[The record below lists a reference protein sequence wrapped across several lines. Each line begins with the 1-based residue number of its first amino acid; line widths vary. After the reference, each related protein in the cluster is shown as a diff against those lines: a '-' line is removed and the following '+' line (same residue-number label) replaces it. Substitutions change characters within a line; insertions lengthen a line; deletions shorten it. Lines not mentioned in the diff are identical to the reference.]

1 MSQASPSSLASPTP
15 GFWLSRIVRLARKE
29 LRETLRDRRT
39 IITLVLM
46 PLLVYPVLSVALRQF
61 LVSSSMQAR
70 QLPLR
75 IATKS
80 QEEWRTLMMLL
91 AQGEKLLEEHESTA
105 ASAPLAGGPILGAGL
120 GANELPLSDN
130 EIVPLRP
137 DVEITLED
145 LIRHNEIDLGV
156 RLLPETAAK
165 NRGESQFQLIYRPD
179 MPLSRQA
186 VNFVQRRLEAVNHYD
201 LQKRLADAGDAQP
214 PKSAWRLM
222 PIADEKGHSFW
233 LGTLVPLVLI
243 LMTITGAVYPAIDLT
258 AGERERGTLEALMA
272 APVPR
277 LGILIAKYVAVVTVA
292 MLTAVI
298 NLTAMTVTVA
308 SSGLW
313 TFFFGNQGSPAEAIL
328 AVLLLLI
335 LFSMFFAA
343 VLLLVTSFARSF
355 KEAQAYVVPLMVVC
369 LAPGF
374 MSVMPGLQLNW
385 LMSVV
390 PLANIVLLA
399 RDVLEGD
406 APLLWGAV
414 AVASTILYGGLALAL
429 AARVFGSDAI
439 LYGSEG
445 SWGDLFRRPRE
456 LKARPTITGA
466 LTALAIVVPLFVMVS
481 GLLGV
486 TPTVGI
492 SAKLLAEAGMTLLL
506 FVAVPLC
513 LARLQGLELSG
524 AFQLR
529 RPQLGVLACAILLG
543 ATLWPL
549 ACDLILLCQK
559 LGIATVNL
567 EKLAERQPALMELI
581 KQLPAA
587 PPVVVFLALAL
598 APGVSEELFFRGYF
612 LGALRGRL
620 PAWGAIVLS
629 ATIFGLF
636 HASAGGLVAVE
647 RILSSTLLGVALGA
661 LCWATR
667 SVFPGMVVHVLHNSL
682 MLSLIYWGSRLK
694 GWAIEDGHFLP
705 LPLVA
710 STSVVALLAGLG
722 IVWQSRR
729 NMAAA
734 EERPGAS
741 EMPSTATASADA
753 SADER
758 QSPSPN
764 VG

>member
-1 MSQASPSSLASPTP
+1 MSQAISSPSPPAAGFSLA
-15 GFWLSRIVRLARKE
+15 RIARLARKE

-46 PLLVYPVLSVALRQF
+46 PLLVYPVLGLALNTF
-61 LVSSSMQAR
+61 LVSSTTQPK

-91 AQGEKLLEEHESTA
+91 AQGEKLIEEHQTTA
-105 ASAPLAGGPILGAGL
+105 ASAPLTGGPILGADL
-120 GANELPLSDN
+120 GASDLPLSDN
-130 EIVPLRP
+130 EIFPLRP
-137 DVEITLED
+137 DIEITLED
-145 LIRHNEIDLGV
+145 LIRRNEIDLGV
-156 RLLPETAAK
+156 RFSPAEGSARS
-165 NRGESQFQLIYRPD
+165 RGESQFQLIYRPD

-186 VNFVQRRLEAVNHYD
+186 ASFVQRRLEAVNQYD
-201 LQKRLADAGDAQP
+201 MQKRLADAGDANP
-214 PKSAWRLM
+214 PKSAWRLV

-277 LGILIAKYVAVVTVA
+277 LGVLIAKYVAVVTVA

-374 MSVMPGLQLNW
+374 MSVMPGLELNW

-406 APLLWGAV
+406 APLLWGTV
-414 AVASTILYGGLALAL
+414 AVVSTVLYGGLALAL

-456 LKARPTITGA
+456 LKHQPTITDAITG
-466 LTALAIVVPLFVMVS
+466 LAIVMPLFIIAS
-481 GLLGV
+481 GLLGLLGDAGLGARLMAGA
-486 TPTVGI
+486 GI
-492 SAKLLAEAGMTLLL
+492 SLLI
-506 FVAVPLC
+506 FVVLPLG
-513 LARLQGLELSG
+513 LARGQGIELHDG
-524 AFQLR
+524 FQLR
-529 RPQLGVLACAILLG
+529 RARVGIYIGAVILG

-549 ACDLILLCQK
+549 AYDLIILCRD
-559 LGIATVNL
+559 LGIATL
-567 EKLAERQPALMELI
+567 SAERLEEHKSALETLI
-581 KQLPAA
+581 SRLRALH
-587 PPVVVFLALAL
+587 PVTVLLALAVVP
-598 APGVSEELFFRGYF
+598 AIGEEFFFRGY
-612 LGALRGRL
+612 LLNSLRGRV
-620 PAWGAIVLS
+620 PKWVAIILIGY
-629 ATIFGLF
+629 IFGLF
-636 HASAGGLVAVE
+636 HASVFGLVAIE
-647 RILSSTLLGVALGA
+647 RVASSTLLGIALGW
-661 LCWATR
+661 LCWRTR
-667 SVFPGMVVHVLHNSL
+667 SVFPGMLLHAVSNSL
-682 MLSLIYWGSRLK
+682 MLSLMYFTEQLTTWGYDADAQRY
-694 GWAIEDGHFLP
+694 LP
-705 LPLVA
+705 LPLVLV
-710 STSVVALLAGLG
+710 TTVVALLAVLA
-722 IVWQSRR
+722 IAWQSRQ
-729 NMAAA
+729 
-734 EERPGAS
+734 S
-741 EMPSTATASADA
+741 ATAIEPA
-753 SADER
+753 SGA
-758 QSPSPN
+758 QPASTNP
-764 VG
+764 G

>member
-1 MSQASPSSLASPTP
+1 MSQALPPSPPAAAP
-15 GFWLSRIVRLARKE
+15 GFSLSRIARLARKE

-61 LVSSSMQAR
+61 LVSSTAQAK

-80 QEEWRTLMMLL
+80 QEEWRSLMMLL
-91 AQGEKLLEEHESTA
+91 AQGDKLIEEHQSAA
-105 ASAPLAGGPILGAGL
+105 ASSPLTGGPILGADL
-120 GANELPLSDN
+120 GASDLPLSDN
-130 EIVPLRP
+130 EIFPLRP
-137 DVEITLED
+137 DVDITLED
-145 LIRHNEIDLGV
+145 LIRNNEIDLGV
-156 RLLPETAAK
+156 RFSPVEGAARS
-165 NRGESQFQLIYRPD
+165 RGESQFQLIYRPD

-186 VNFVQRRLEAVNHYD
+186 ASFVQRRLEAVNQFD
-201 LQKRLADAGDAQP
+201 LLKRLADAGDAKP
-214 PKSAWRLM
+214 PKSAWRLV

-277 LGILIAKYVAVVTVA
+277 LGVLIAKYVAVVTVA

-374 MSVMPGLQLNW
+374 MSVMPGLELNW
-385 LMSVV
+385 LLSVV

-414 AVASTILYGGLALAL
+414 AVVSTILYGGLALAL

-456 LKARPTITGA
+456 LKRQPTITDA
-466 LTALAIVVPLFVMVS
+466 ITSLAIVMPLFIIAS
-481 GLLGV
+481 GLLG
-486 TPTVGI
+486 
-492 SAKLLAEAGMTLLL
+492 LLGDAALAARLMAGAGVSLLIFIVL
-506 FVAVPLC
+506 PLS
-513 LARLQGLELSG
+513 LARGQGIRLDDG
-524 AFQLR
+524 FQLR
-529 RPQLGVLACAILLG
+529 QTGIGIYIAAAVLG

-549 ACDLILLCQK
+549 AYDLIILCRD
-559 LGIATVNL
+559 LGIATL
-567 EKLAERQPALMELI
+567 SAERLEEHKSALEALIGRLRALHPATVLLT
-581 KQLPAA
+581 LAVVPAI
-587 PPVVVFLALAL
+587 
-598 APGVSEELFFRGYF
+598 GEEFFFRGY
-612 LGALRGRL
+612 LLNSLRGRI
-620 PAWGAIVLS
+620 PKWIAIIL
-629 ATIFGLF
+629 TGYIFGMF
-636 HASAGGLVAVE
+636 HASVFGLVAVE
-647 RILSSTLLGVALGA
+647 RVASSTVLGIALGW
-661 LCWATR
+661 LCWTTR
-667 SVFPGMVVHVLHNSL
+667 SVFPGMLLHAVSNSL
-682 MLSLIYWGSRLK
+682 MISLMYFADQLRAWGYDPDAQRY
-694 GWAIEDGHFLP
+694 LP
-705 LPLVA
+705 LPFLA
-710 STSVVALLAGLG
+710 GASVVALLAALSIALQTRGTPQAVIEPSSG
-722 IVWQSRR
+722 Q
-729 NMAAA
+729 AA
-734 EERPGAS
+734 G
-741 EMPSTATASADA
+741 T
-753 SADER
+753 
-758 QSPSPN
+758 N
-764 VG
+764 VS